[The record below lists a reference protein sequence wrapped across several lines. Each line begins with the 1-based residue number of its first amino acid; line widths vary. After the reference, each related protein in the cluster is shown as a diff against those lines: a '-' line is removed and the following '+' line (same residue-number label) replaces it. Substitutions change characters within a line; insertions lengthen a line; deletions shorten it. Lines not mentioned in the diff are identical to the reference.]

1 MPPVQAAST
10 HVNTLVY
17 QGDPTWWIIWC
28 RWSRS
33 VARFSPLMPTSTIF
47 PLLCR
52 LFTAV
57 LLWYAEVVHHRWL
70 QHPDQPESSGPLQFN
85 HPQDWHHEC
94 RDQDGAASASQ
105 TKTPGPECID
115 SFWFLKLDW
124 PNWSYTSVQN
134 SPPSPPLLFKWT
146 DLVFPSFCV
155 PYFLSNKY
163 GTLKALSP
171 NPHRCHCSL
180 SPTSFPVSFSSL
192 FHLKHQ
198 IILI

>member
-134 SPPSPPLLFKWT
+134 PPPPPPHSYLNGPILCFHLSVFRISWATNTEHWKHYRPIPT
-146 DLVFPSFCV
+146 DATAPSV
-155 PYFLSNKY
+155 QHHFLSPS
-163 GTLKALSP
+163 AL
-171 NPHRCHCSL
+171 CS
-180 SPTSFPVSFSSL
+180 
-192 FHLKHQ
+192 
-198 IILI
+198 I